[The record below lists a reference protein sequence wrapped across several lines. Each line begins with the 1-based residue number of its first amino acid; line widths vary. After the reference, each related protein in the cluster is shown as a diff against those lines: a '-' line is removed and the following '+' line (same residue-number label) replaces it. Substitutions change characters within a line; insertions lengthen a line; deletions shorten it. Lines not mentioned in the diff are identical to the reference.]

1 MTPIFKSFKTLIKNY
16 RPISV
21 INNFAKIF
29 EKCLKDR
36 LVGFLQT
43 NNILS
48 KRQFGFTGGLSTT
61 DAVYEFTKIITHN
74 LDNNKK
80 CLAIFLDL
88 AKAFDTVPHSS
99 LLNILNM
106 YGVRGTVLGV
116 FESYLQNREQIV
128 KIGATHSIPLSVQIG
143 IPQGT
148 VLGPVLFIAY
158 INSLTTLNIENGSL
172 ISYADDTVVIFSG
185 DTWPQTRDLAT
196 RGLLRVVNWLDSF
209 KLTLNIDKTHYIA
222 FSITAANRP
231 EFDTINHESLTI
243 KEVPFTKY
251 LGIIID
257 KHLKWDQHV
266 LKLTSNIRK
275 LIHTFYLLRDILNK
289 NLLINIYKSLIE
301 SLIRYGIIVWGG
313 LYRNSLK
320 QLNVV
325 QNYILKVMYRK
336 RRRYSTDLLYSEEIF
351 NVSFLVCL
359 ICLYICS

>member
-1 MTPIFKSFKTLIKNY
+1 M
-16 RPISV
+16 
-21 INNFAKIF
+21 
-29 EKCLKDR
+29 
-36 LVGFLQT
+36 
-43 NNILS
+43 
-48 KRQFGFTGGLSTT
+48 
-61 DAVYEFTKIITHN
+61 
-74 LDNNKK
+74 
-80 CLAIFLDL
+80 
-88 AKAFDTVPHSS
+88 
-99 LLNILNM
+99 
-106 YGVRGTVLGV
+106 
-116 FESYLQNREQIV
+116 
-128 KIGATHSIPLSVQIG
+128 
-143 IPQGT
+143 
-148 VLGPVLFIAY
+148 
-158 INSLTTLNIENGSL
+158 
-172 ISYADDTVVIFSG
+172 
-185 DTWPQTRDLAT
+185 
-196 RGLLRVVNWLDSF
+196 NWLDSF

-351 NVSFLVCL
+351 NVRSLYVLSACIYVHKSLDLKVIINHSYETRGKVNKHLEIPNVNKSINQRFVNYLAPKFYNIIPDEIKQIFNTKSFSKRCRSF
-359 ICLYICS
+359 IYENADRFRF